1 MVRCPGHA
9 ARTSVFD
16 VFMIIQ
22 CFSDPRKHRRALHS
36 RQLKAPGQE
45 LSRILFLVL
54 SLLSGIG
61 IVLYLLLWILAPVNP
76 ET

>member
-1 MVRCPGHA
+1 MGRGLGISGVCGGLGEH
-9 ARTSVFD
+9 
-16 VFMIIQ
+16 
-22 CFSDPRKHRRALHS
+22 FSQDPL
-36 RQLKAPGQE
+36 LI
-45 LSRILFLVL
+45 RILFIVL

>member
-1 MVRCPGHA
+1 MKTFYRSTKDKWISGVCGGLGEH
-9 ARTSVFD
+9 
-16 VFMIIQ
+16 
-22 CFSDPRKHRRALHS
+22 FSQDPL
-36 RQLKAPGQE
+36 LI
-45 LSRILFLVL
+45 RILFIVL

>member
-1 MVRCPGHA
+1 MKTFYRSTKDKWISGVCGGLGEH
-9 ARTSVFD
+9 
-16 VFMIIQ
+16 
-22 CFSDPRKHRRALHS
+22 FSKDPL
-36 RQLKAPGQE
+36 LI
-45 LSRILFLVL
+45 RILFIVL